1 VCLANQL
8 PLREIRGIVKNRALI
23 QLPIIADRATE
34 EGGNNPFSLFISKIH
49 KRPMNCSS
57 TNHRLIVVILEA
69 KDKAPPKQAMPR
81 LDALIG
87 TSGTVFVL
95 FADVLP

>member
-23 QLPIIADRATE
+23 QLPIIADRASE
-34 EGGNNPFSLFISKIH
+34 EGGNRPFSLFISKIH
-49 KRPMNCSS
+49 KRPMNCST
-57 TNHRLIVVILEA
+57 TNHRLIVMPEA
-69 KDKAPPKQAMPR
+69 KDRAPPKQAMPR